1 MPERFPNI
9 ETLLVGLLTAAL
21 PDAAHVA
28 TKVPRDLHPG
38 TVRVQRLGGTR
49 RNLVRDAPL
58 VVVQVWHSDA
68 MLAERLCEDARQAL
82 LGLSSTR
89 LTGLDQA
96 TGWVWHLDEV
106 GAPVEFP
113 DPDRPD
119 LSRYQT
125 SHHLL
130 TKLEIT

>member
-1 MPERFPNI
+1 MPERFPNV
-9 ETLLVGLLTAAL
+9 ETLLVGLLTEAL

-28 TKVPRDLHPG
+28 TKAPRDLTSG
-38 TVRVQRLGGTR
+38 TVRVSRVGGTR
-49 RNLVRDAPL
+49 RNIVRDQSLIA
-58 VVVQVWHSDA
+58 VQVWHDSPIRA
-68 MLAERLCEDARQAL
+68 ARLCEDARQAL

-89 LTGLDQA
+89 LAGLDGS
-96 TGWVWHLDEV
+96 TGWAWHLDEV